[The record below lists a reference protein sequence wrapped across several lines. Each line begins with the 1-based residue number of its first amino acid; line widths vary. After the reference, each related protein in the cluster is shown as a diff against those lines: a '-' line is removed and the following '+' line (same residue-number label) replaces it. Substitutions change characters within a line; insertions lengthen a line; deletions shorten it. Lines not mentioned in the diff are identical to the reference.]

1 MNKYKSTKLNRFF
14 SDVLSHD
21 VTDKIVDIGI
31 LSVIWF
37 VSCID
42 NIYIYIYN
50 TGLIISITLLFE
62 SKMYF
67 S

>member
-31 LSVIWF
+31 LSVI
-37 VSCID
+37 
-42 NIYIYIYN
+42 
-50 TGLIISITLLFE
+50 
-62 SKMYF
+62 
-67 S
+67 